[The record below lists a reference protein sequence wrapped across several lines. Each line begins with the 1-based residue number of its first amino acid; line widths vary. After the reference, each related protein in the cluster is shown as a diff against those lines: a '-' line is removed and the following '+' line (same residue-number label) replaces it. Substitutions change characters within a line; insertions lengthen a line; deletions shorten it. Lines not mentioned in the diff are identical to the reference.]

1 LNDNNNKE
9 NRQAQVATSQHG
21 LAFMLKTYQINSNT
35 DKFGFILD
43 SGATDHLI
51 NDESLFVDSVELEYP
66 LKIAVAKQ
74 GTYIYATKREI
85 VRLFNGQ
92 NITLED
98 VLYCKEAAGN
108 LISVKRLQEAEMS
121 IEFDKNGV
129 TITKDGFIVA
139 KNSGMLNNVPV
150 IKFQA
155 YTANAQSKNCFR
167 LWHERLGHISNG
179 KFLEIKRK
187 NFFNDS
193 CLLNGLKWSEE
204 ICESCLN
211 GKQARL
217 PFNKSKDKS
226 YIKRPLFVVHS
237 DVCGPI
243 TPSTI
248 NEKNYYV
255 IFVDQYTHYC
265 VTYLIKNK
273 SDVFDMFK
281 DFLAKSEA
289 HFNLKMVNLYIDNG
303 REYLS
308 NDMREFCVQKG
319 ITYHLTV
326 PHTPQQMGFRTNDK
340 NSY

>member
-1 LNDNNNKE
+1 
-9 NRQAQVATSQHG
+9 
-21 LAFMLKTYQINSNT
+21 
-35 DKFGFILD
+35 
-43 SGATDHLI
+43 
-51 NDESLFVDSVELEYP
+51 
-66 LKIAVAKQ
+66 
-74 GTYIYATKREI
+74 
-85 VRLFNGQ
+85 
-92 NITLED
+92 
-98 VLYCKEAAGN
+98 
-108 LISVKRLQEAEMS
+108 
-121 IEFDKNGV
+121 
-129 TITKDGFIVA
+129 
-139 KNSGMLNNVPV
+139 
-150 IKFQA
+150 
-155 YTANAQSKNCFR
+155 
-167 LWHERLGHISNG
+167 
-179 KFLEIKRK
+179 
-187 NFFNDS
+187 
-193 CLLNGLKWSEE
+193 
-204 ICESCLN
+204 
-211 GKQARL
+211 
-217 PFNKSKDKS
+217 
-226 YIKRPLFVVHS
+226 VVHS

-308 NDMREFCVQKG
+308 NGMREFCVQKG